1 MNRIATAVLGAI
13 VLVGP
18 APAFAG
24 GKPADSRHA
33 LPSSYA
39 PTPHNGPHVYGS
51 PIETGGVGH
60 AQARRDEPAQK
71 KQTAKPQKRDARHQ
85 KTQSRRS
92 PAGSRPSPG

>member
-1 MNRIATAVLGAI
+1 MNKIATAVLGAI
-13 VLVGP
+13 ALVGP

-24 GKPADSRHA
+24 GKPADSRRA

-51 PIETGGVGH
+51 PIETGGVSR
-60 AQARRDEPAQK
+60 AQAPRNEPASE
-71 KQTAKPQKRDARHQ
+71 KQLAKPQKRDARHH